1 MIFPEDL
8 IRRTRFLPEAIFIRL
23 VTAAATQWSDATT
36 CPERCDSRIGRQGYP
51 LSGQVLLSMLKLS
64 WVVSPTPSSVVRAD
78 RR

>member
-51 LSGQVLLSMLKLS
+51 LSGVTIYVEVELS
-64 WVVSPTPSSVVRAD
+64 VSPTLSSVVRDD